1 MQNPAPT
8 DHPVHELIQQRFS
21 PKAFLRRSVDPAT
34 LRSLLEAA
42 RWAPS
47 SFNEQPWAFIVAT
60 SEEPEEFEPLLACL
74 TPGNQAWA
82 GQAPVLLL
90 SVAKLTFDRNGRPNR
105 HALHDIGLASAQLA
119 LEATD
124 HGLAAHFMAGFDAER
139 ARQTYDIPAGFEP
152 VAAVAVGYPDKP
164 GARPGE
170 TREVGFA
177 PRRRK
182 PLKDFVFA
190 RKWGESATLAS

>member
-1 MQNPAPT
+1 
-8 DHPVHELIQQRFS
+8 
-21 PKAFLRRSVDPAT
+21 
-34 LRSLLEAA
+34 
-42 RWAPS
+42 
-47 SFNEQPWAFIVAT
+47 
-60 SEEPEEFEPLLACL
+60 
-74 TPGNQAWA
+74 
-82 GQAPVLLL
+82 LL
-90 SVAKLTFDRNGRPNR
+90 SVAKLNFASDGRINR

-139 ARQTYDIPAGFEP
+139 ARQTYDIPEGFEP

-164 GARPGE
+164 DAPPGE
-170 TREVGFA
+170 TGEAGFA

-190 RKWGESATLAS
+190 RKWGCSAALAT

>member
-1 MQNPAPT
+1 MLNPAPT
-8 DHPVHELIQQRFS
+8 DHPVHELIRQRFS
-21 PKAFLRRSVDPAT
+21 PRAFSTRAVGPAT

-47 SFNEQPWAFIVAT
+47 SFNEQPWTFIVAT
-60 SEEPEEFEPLLACL
+60 KDREEDFERLLACL
-74 TPGNQAWA
+74 TPGNQVWA
-82 GQAPVLLL
+82 RQAPVLMLT
-90 SVAKLTFDRNGRPNR
+90 VAKLKFDRNGRPNR

-124 HGLAAHFMAGFDAER
+124 HGLAAHFMAGFDGDR
-139 ARQTYDIPAGFEP
+139 ARQTYDIPQGFEP
-152 VAAVAVGYPDKP
+152 VAAVAVGYPDEP
-164 GARPGE
+164 GAPPGE
-170 TREVGFA
+170 PLGPGLR

-190 RKWGESATLAS
+190 RKWGETSALTG

>member
-60 SEEPEEFEPLLACL
+60 SDRPEDFELLLACL
-74 TPGNQAWA
+74 APGNQAWA
-82 GQAPVLLL
+82 CQAPVLLL

-152 VAAVAVGYPDKP
+152 VAAVAVGYPAKP
-164 GARPGE
+164 GARPGG
-170 TREVGFA
+170 TREGGFA
-177 PRRRK
+177 PPRR
-182 PLKDFVFA
+182 
-190 RKWGESATLAS
+190 

>member
-21 PKAFLRRSVDPAT
+21 PKAFLPRAVEPAT
-34 LRSLLEAA
+34 LQSLLEAA

-60 SEEPEEFEPLLACL
+60 SDRPEEFEPLLACL
-74 TPGNQAWA
+74 TPGNLAWA
-82 GQAPVLLL
+82 RHAPVLLL
-90 SVAKLTFDRNGRPNR
+90 SVAKLTFDRNGRINR

-119 LEATD
+119 LEATN
-124 HGLAAHFMAGFDAER
+124 HGLAAHFMAGFDGGR
-139 ARQTYDIPAGFEP
+139 ARQTYDIPEGFEP

-164 GARPGE
+164 GAPPGE
-170 TREVGFA
+170 TREAGFA

-182 PLKDFVFA
+182 PLKDFVFT
-190 RKWGESATLAS
+190 RKWGCSAALTT